1 MKNRAIINTGW
12 LEDNYHQLVISYIN
26 ELKLE
31 YELYD
36 GEMITYLHGG
46 EMIVYGSD
54 NLIRLIKRF
63 FFKNAR
69 DFAKFA
75 IPVVP
80 RFISYKWKR
89 MYLYLNR
96 KYNGTWTVEERLDK
110 LNSCIKRIRESQEYE
125 RKYGNYEKA
134 VRIED

>member
-1 MKNRAIINTGW
+1 MKNRVIFNTGYFK
-12 LEDNYHQLVISYIN
+12 DNYHQLLISYIN
-26 ELKLE
+26 ELELE
-31 YELYD
+31 YEPYD
-36 GEMITYLHGG
+36 GKI
-46 EMIVYGSD
+46 IVYGSD

-63 FFKNAR
+63 FFMNAR

-75 IPVVP
+75 MPVVP

>member
-1 MKNRAIINTGW
+1 MKNRTIINTGW

-26 ELKLE
+26 ELELE
-31 YELYD
+31 YELY
-36 GEMITYLHGG
+36 GVNMV
-46 EMIVYGSD
+46 VYGSD
-54 NLIRLIKRF
+54 DLIRLIKRF

-69 DFAKFA
+69 DFAEFA
-75 IPVVP
+75 MPVVP

-96 KYNGTWTVEERLDK
+96 KYNGTWTVEERLDR
-110 LNSCIKRIRESQEYE
+110 LNSCMKRIRESQEYE

>member
-1 MKNRAIINTGW
+1 MKNRTIINTGW

-26 ELKLE
+26 ELELE
-31 YELYD
+31 YELY
-36 GEMITYLHGG
+36 GG
-46 EMIVYGSD
+46 KMIVYGSD
-54 NLIRLIKRF
+54 DLIRLIKRF

-69 DFAKFA
+69 DFAEFT

-110 LNSCIKRIRESQEYE
+110 LNNCMKRIRESQEYE
-125 RKYGNYEKA
+125 RKYDNYEKA
-134 VRIED
+134 IRIED

>member
-1 MKNRAIINTGW
+1 MRNRVIINTGR

-26 ELKLE
+26 ELELE
-31 YELYD
+31 YELY
-36 GEMITYLHGG
+36 GVNMV
-46 EMIVYGSD
+46 VYGSD
-54 NLIRLIKRF
+54 DLIRLIKRF

-69 DFAKFA
+69 DFAEFT

-96 KYNGTWTVEERLDK
+96 KYNGTWTVEERLDR
-110 LNSCIKRIRESQEYE
+110 LNSCMKRIRESQEYE

>member
-1 MKNRAIINTGW
+1 MKNRTIINTGW

-26 ELKLE
+26 ELELE
-31 YELYD
+31 YELY
-36 GEMITYLHGG
+36 GG
-46 EMIVYGSD
+46 KMIVYGSD
-54 NLIRLIKRF
+54 DLIRLIKRF

-69 DFAKFA
+69 DFAEFT

-125 RKYGNYEKA
+125 RKYSNYEKA